1 MTTLETYQKLEILNS
16 YLDGLKGKGRPPKWY
31 KMLCEF
37 LHYNNYVLMF
47 ETMNMY
53 DYIEDA
59 KHFLN
64 NTNAGMVNEI
74 YYHTGLD

>member
-1 MTTLETYQKLEILNS
+1 MTQLETYQKLDILNS
-16 YLDGLKGKGRPPKWY
+16 YLHGLKGKGRPPNWY
-31 KMLCEF
+31 KRFCEF

-59 KHFLN
+59 KYFLN
-64 NTNAGMVNEI
+64 NTDAGTVNEI
-74 YYHTGLD
+74 YYHTGL